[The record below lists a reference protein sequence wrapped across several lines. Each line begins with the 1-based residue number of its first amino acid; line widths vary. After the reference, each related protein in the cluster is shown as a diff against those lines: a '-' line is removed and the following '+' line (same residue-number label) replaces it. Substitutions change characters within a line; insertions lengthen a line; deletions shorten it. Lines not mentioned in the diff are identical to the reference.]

1 MNLPIIFRSIS
12 KIFRFPEF
20 LSLDGSSDIRSGSSD
35 EKFEFALFM
44 PHMPVLRTKNA
55 GWGHLSGGNGSPPP
69 WSKILR
75 FDGGG
80 NNKNNPGVAN
90 FAMRG

>member
-69 WSKILR
+69 EFESDDDRSYYLENI
-75 FDGGG
+75 
-80 NNKNNPGVAN
+80 GVAL
-90 FAMRG
+90 